1 MSDRGMKKWAPFSS
15 LIEQSSVLNEMFYE
29 KNKKAKPQISNER
42 ASKINRILSNYGGEK
57 IKIKY
62 FYDGY
67 IYEVS
72 TIIKRIDTLN
82 RRLIFEDGVMPFSEI
97 IDINADFDF

>member
-29 KNKKAKPQISNER
+29 KNKKAKPQISSER
-42 ASKINRILSNYGGEK
+42 ASKINQILSNYGGEK

-62 FYDGY
+62 Y
-67 IYEVS
+67 S
-72 TIIKRIDTLN
+72 
-82 RRLIFEDGVMPFSEI
+82 IF
-97 IDINADFDF
+97 INVRYFDSFHSSGNTSH